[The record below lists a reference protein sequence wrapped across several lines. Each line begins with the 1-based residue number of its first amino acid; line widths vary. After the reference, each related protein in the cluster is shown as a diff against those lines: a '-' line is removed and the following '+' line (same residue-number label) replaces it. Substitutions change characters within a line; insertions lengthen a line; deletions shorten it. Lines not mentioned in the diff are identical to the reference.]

1 MNSES
6 DKTKNNLESSV
17 ESSIKMMDEYIES
30 IKQTDYPHDL
40 KQDIINLFA
49 NAREELLNI
58 SSLDYVK
65 TEEE

>member
-1 MNSES
+1 MNSENE
-6 DKTKNNLESSV
+6 KTKNNLQSSV

-30 IKQTDYPHDL
+30 IKQTDYPQDL

>member
-1 MNSES
+1 MNSEN

-30 IKQTDYPHDL
+30 IKQTDYPQDL

>member
-1 MNSES
+1 MNSEN

-30 IKQTDYPHDL
+30 IKQTDYPQDL

-49 NAREELLNI
+49 NAHEELLNI

>member
-1 MNSES
+1 MNSKN
-6 DKTKNNLESSV
+6 DKTKNNLENSV

-49 NAREELLNI
+49 NAREELVNI
-58 SSLDYVK
+58 LSLDYVK

>member
-1 MNSES
+1 MNSEN

-49 NAREELLNI
+49 NAREELVNI

>member
-1 MNSES
+1 MNSEN
-6 DKTKNNLESSV
+6 DKTKNNLESSI

-30 IKQTDYPHDL
+30 IKQTDYPQDL

-58 SSLDYVK
+58 SNLDYVK

>member
-1 MNSES
+1 MNSKN

-40 KQDIINLFA
+40 KQDIIDLFE
-49 NAREELLNI
+49 NAREELINI
-58 SSLDYVK
+58 SSLDYTK

>member
-1 MNSES
+1 MNLENE
-6 DKTKNNLESSV
+6 KTKNNLQSSV
-17 ESSIKMMDEYIES
+17 EASIKMMDEYIQS

>member
-49 NAREELLNI
+49 NAREELVNI